1 MRQLDGRHQLF
12 AATALAGSMDGY
24 RIVLSADVEDFF
36 ADWRRTSALFL
47 LLCGA
52 VSVVFA
58 AALYLVLRRMN
69 RPLQNLTET
78 ARQIA
83 GGDYAARTPV
93 AAARRDELGELG
105 RTLNDASA
113 RIQRQLAQLSAGMAA
128 HILNRIPVLFHLER
142 NRKSLKRQDF
152 CQNRVAGGRGLT
164 DRLLFGM
171 LRHSLQIPA
180 HSPAQNNATNE
191 SPAAVGAVTL

>member
-1 MRQLDGRHQLF
+1 
-12 AATALAGSMDGY
+12 MDGY
-24 RIVLSADVEDFF
+24 QIVLSADVEDFF

-69 RPLQNLTET
+69 RPLQSLTET

-113 RIQRQLAQLSAGMAA
+113 RIQRQLAQLSAEADAKQALVDDLSHEMRTPLDRHRRLRPDHPPGRPA
-128 HILNRIPVLFHLER
+128 
-142 NRKSLKRQDF
+142 
-152 CQNRVAGGRGLT
+152 GRGT
-164 DRLLFGM
+164 DAGR
-171 LRHSLQIPA
+171 REHR
-180 HSPAQNNATNE
+180 
-191 SPAAVGAVTL
+191 V